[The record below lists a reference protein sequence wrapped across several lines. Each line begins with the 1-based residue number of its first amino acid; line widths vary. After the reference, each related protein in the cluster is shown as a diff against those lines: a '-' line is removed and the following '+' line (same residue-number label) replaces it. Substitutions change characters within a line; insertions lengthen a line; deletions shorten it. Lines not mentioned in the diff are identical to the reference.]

1 MKFSAITFLLG
12 VSSAVAFGDMDNV
25 LGCMI
30 PIFHNN
36 ANIQGAGNDQGIGT
50 FDSAASCVQAVKDDC
65 PWANI
70 ANMGVSDEGGS
81 VGCWCQYG
89 DDYTDNASG
98 SFKNC
103 LLGPI
108 EDFAGP
114 ASS

>member
-1 MKFSAITFLLG
+1 
-12 VSSAVAFGDMDNV
+12 
-25 LGCMI
+25 MI
-30 PIFHNN
+30 PIFANN
-36 ANIQGAGNDQGIGT
+36 QNTYGAGNDHKVGNHN
-50 FDSAASCVQAVKDDC
+50 FDSIASCVQAVKDDC

-70 ANMGVSDEGGS
+70 VNFSGGDGVTKPIAD
-81 VGCWCQYG
+81 CWCQYG

-98 SFKNC
+98 SFENC